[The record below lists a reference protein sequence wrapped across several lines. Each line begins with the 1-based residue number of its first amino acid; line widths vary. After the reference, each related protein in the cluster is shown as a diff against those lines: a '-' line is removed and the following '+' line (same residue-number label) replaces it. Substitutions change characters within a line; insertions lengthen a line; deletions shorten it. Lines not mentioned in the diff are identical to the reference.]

1 MFRVNLMDLDR
12 AGSVRVQREIEST
25 SALWDD
31 ADLDLAGPVD
41 VQLVLTATASG
52 QVVARGRIQARLDRR
67 CRRCLEPVESE
78 LDQELNLVWVP
89 PDQLEDEDEDEAGG
103 EVRRLDASSNELK
116 LGEAIREEV
125 ILAAPTYVVCSE
137 ECQGLCPRCG
147 INRNE
152 TSCDCTLTEPD
163 PRWDALRALQQD

>member
-1 MFRVNLMDLDR
+1 MDLDR

-31 ADLDLAGPVD
+31 ADLDLTGPVS
-41 VQLVLTATASG
+41 VELVLTATASG
-52 QVVARGRIQARLDRR
+52 QVVARGRVQARLGRR
-67 CRRCLEPVESE
+67 CRRCLEPVKVE
-78 LDQELNLVWVP
+78 LDQELNLVWAP
-89 PDQLEDEDEDEAGG
+89 PDQLEDEVEEEDAGG
-103 EVRRLDASSNELK
+103 EVRRLDASANELK
-116 LGEAIREEV
+116 LADAIREEV

-152 TSCDCTLTEPD
+152 RSCDCTLKEPD